1 MASRMRKPQGPALR
15 MSEVTRSTPPGSNS
29 SWIMGQM
36 STTTTIMMTKNAMS
50 PTNLKMSA
58 AGIGCP
64 ATDFSS
70 WAFASSFSSRSEW
83 WWLFGCFSM
92 ASSLMQPPHDG
103 GGFQEL
109 FTLVTKS

>member
-1 MASRMRKPQGPALR
+1 
-15 MSEVTRSTPPGSNS
+15 
-29 SWIMGQM
+29 
-36 STTTTIMMTKNAMS
+36 MMTKNAMS

-70 WAFASSFSSRSEW
+70 WAFASSLEP
-83 WWLFGCFSM
+83 FGMVVVVRVLSM
-92 ASSLMQPPHDG
+92 ASSLMQPPTTG